1 MEHDSEIGN
10 YMKRLITSAT
20 NSVNIPA
27 KVGVTAADD
36 DEITLDDRIKQVS
49 EDIDYVLDGITK
61 LDYQS
66 ANSILVDIE
75 NDVQS
80 FIQQV
85 AEKLS

>member
-1 MEHDSEIGN
+1 MILKIGK
-10 YMKRLITSAT
+10 YMKRLIKSAT

-27 KVGVTAADD
+27 KISVTAADD

-49 EDIDYVLDGITK
+49 EDLDYVLDGITK

-66 ANSILVDIE
+66 ANSTLVDIE

>member
-1 MEHDSEIGN
+1 
-10 YMKRLITSAT
+10 MKRLIKSAT

-27 KVGVTAADD
+27 KVNVTAAND

-49 EDIDYVLDGITK
+49 EDLDYVLDGITK

>member
-1 MEHDSEIGN
+1 M
-10 YMKRLITSAT
+10 
-20 NSVNIPA
+20 PA
-27 KVGVTAADD
+27 KVSVTAADD

>member
-1 MEHDSEIGN
+1 
-10 YMKRLITSAT
+10 MKRLIKSAT

-27 KVGVTAADD
+27 KVNVTAADD

-49 EDIDYVLDGITK
+49 EDLDYVLDGITK

>member
-1 MEHDSEIGN
+1 MILKIGK
-10 YMKRLITSAT
+10 YMKRLIKGAT

-27 KVGVTAADD
+27 KISVTAADD

-49 EDIDYVLDGITK
+49 EDLDYVLDGITK

-66 ANSILVDIE
+66 ANSIIVDIE

>member
-1 MEHDSEIGN
+1 
-10 YMKRLITSAT
+10 MKRLITSAT
-20 NSVNIPA
+20 NSINIPD
-27 KVGVTAADD
+27 KVSVTAADD

-49 EDIDYVLDGITK
+49 EDLDYVLDGITK

-80 FIQQV
+80 YIQQV

>member
-1 MEHDSEIGN
+1 
-10 YMKRLITSAT
+10 MKRLIKSAT

-27 KVGVTAADD
+27 KIDVTAADD
-36 DEITLDDRIKQVS
+36 DEITLDDRIKQAS
-49 EDIDYVLDGITK
+49 EDLDYVLDGLSK

-75 NDVQS
+75 NDIQS
-80 FIQQV
+80 FIQEV